1 MWLAWPEPPSWQPTA
16 ATWRPLAVFGVFLA
30 VASVLAPTA
39 SSAASAAAAAPK
51 AITLFIPL
59 PRSEF
64 SRRPYDSGGRGFK
77 SHRLPFF
84 DCREESATAERTPS
98 DRTWPRAWARR
109 RHAPCRRRR
118 RAAA

>member
-16 ATWRPLAVFGVFLA
+16 ATWRPFAVFGVFLA

-39 SSAASAAAAAPK
+39 SSAASAAAAAPN

-64 SRRPYDSGGRGFK
+64 RGD
-77 SHRLPFF
+77 PM
-84 DCREESATAERTPS
+84 AAEDVRSTPS
-98 DRTWPRAWARR
+98 LSVRLGALQIDYGRTNPMRSYMASSVGSEAARALS
-109 RHAPCRRRR
+109 APTASSR
-118 RAAA
+118 